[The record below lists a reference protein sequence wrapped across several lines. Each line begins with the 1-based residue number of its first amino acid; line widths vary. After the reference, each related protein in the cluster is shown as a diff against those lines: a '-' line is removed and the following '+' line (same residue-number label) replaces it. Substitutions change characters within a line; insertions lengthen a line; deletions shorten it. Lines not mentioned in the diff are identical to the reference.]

1 MAPKVTILDGLPI
14 GRRAILRIEGEL
26 WMAFP
31 LPKIARL
38 HGHASRT
45 YGIART
51 AQQRLTRVVEQRP
64 DLYPLLAPTL
74 TTLARAESI
83 PTWCHD
89 RPELKVTRTVN
100 WRKHIRQW
108 AKENQATRATISN
121 CGPVK
126 ELSIDSI
133 ITRIRTVH
141 GTFTPLGVHHD
152 DTDGALVLAFP
163 DGRIAARITQPA
175 ATPS

>member
-1 MAPKVTILDGLPI
+1 MAPKVTILDSVPI
-14 GRRAILRIEGEL
+14 GRRAILKIDGDL

-31 LPKIARL
+31 LAKIARL
-38 HGHASRT
+38 HTHALRS

-51 AQQRLTRVVEQRP
+51 AQRRLTRVVEQRP

-108 AKENQATRATISN
+108 AKEHEATRATISHA
-121 CGPVK
+121 GPAK

-133 ITRIRTVH
+133 ITRIRTIH
-141 GTFTPLGVHHD
+141 GALTPLGVHHED
-152 DTDGALVLAFP
+152 DALVLAFP
-163 DGRIAARITQPA
+163 DGRIAARITPA
-175 ATPS
+175 T

>member
-1 MAPKVTILDGLPI
+1 MAPKVTILDGIPI
-14 GRRAILRIEGEL
+14 GRRAILRIDNDL

-31 LPKIARL
+31 LAKIARL
-38 HGHASRT
+38 HTHALRS

-51 AQQRLTRVVEQRP
+51 AQRCLTRVVEQRP

-74 TTLARAESI
+74 TTLARTESI
-83 PTWCHD
+83 PAWCHD

-100 WRKHIRQW
+100 WRKHIRAW
-108 AKENQATRATISN
+108 AKEHDTTRATLFN

-133 ITRIRTVH
+133 IARIRTVY
-141 GTFTPLGVHHD
+141 GALTPLGVHPGD
-152 DTDGALVLAFP
+152 DGGLVLAFP
-163 DGRIAARITQPA
+163 DGRIAARITDPTT
-175 ATPS
+175 TPS